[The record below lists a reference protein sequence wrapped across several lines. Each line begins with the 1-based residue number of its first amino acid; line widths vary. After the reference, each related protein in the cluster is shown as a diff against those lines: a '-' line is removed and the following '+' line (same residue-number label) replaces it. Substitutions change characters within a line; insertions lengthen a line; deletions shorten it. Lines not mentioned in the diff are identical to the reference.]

1 LPKSWPVCGSKIA
14 MRKAGNL
21 ESRIQNR
28 RTRLAG
34 QGMNRPFAQAA
45 EQNKAVILQAIRP
58 YLRGKVLEIGSGTG
72 QHAVYFAS
80 LLPNLYWQTS
90 DLEPNL
96 VGIRAWIDAAGL
108 ANLPPPLL
116 LDAMGAWP
124 QGEFDTI
131 YSANS
136 FHIMNNTAVTEC
148 INGCGKCLSV
158 GGHLIVYGPFNYA
171 GDFTSASNARF
182 DAMLKA
188 NDAGSGIK
196 DFEWLDELAQA
207 AGMML
212 VTDIAMPANNRC
224 LIWIKRTL

>member
-1 LPKSWPVCGSKIA
+1 MNLPY
-14 MRKAGNL
+14 
-21 ESRIQNR
+21 
-28 RTRLAG
+28 
-34 QGMNRPFAQAA
+34 AQAA
-45 EQNKAVILQAIRP
+45 EQNKAAILQAIRP

-80 LLPNLYWQTS
+80 LLPEVYWQTS

-96 VGIRAWIDAAGL
+96 SGIRAWIENAGL

-124 QGEFDTI
+124 ESEFDAI
-131 YSANS
+131 YTANS
-136 FHIMNNTAVTEC
+136 FHIMNNSAVAEC
-148 INGCGKCLSV
+148 IAGCGVCLSA

-188 NDAGSGIK
+188 GDPGSGIK
-196 DFEWLDELAQA
+196 NFEWLDELAQS
-207 AGMML
+207 AGMAL
-212 VTDIAMPANNRC
+212 AIDIEMPANNRS
-224 LIWIKRTL
+224 LIWKKRTL

>member
-1 LPKSWPVCGSKIA
+1 
-14 MRKAGNL
+14 MNL
-21 ESRIQNR
+21 
-28 RTRLAG
+28 
-34 QGMNRPFAQAA
+34 PFAQAA

-80 LLPNLYWQTS
+80 LLPELYWQTS

-96 VGIRAWIDAAGL
+96 DGIRAWIDDAGL

-124 QGEFDTI
+124 ESEFDTI
-131 YSANS
+131 YTANS
-136 FHIMNNTAVTEC
+136 FHIMDNNAVAEC
-148 INGCGKCLSV
+148 IAGCGVCLSA

-188 NDAGSGIK
+188 NDPGSGIK
-196 DFEWLDELAQA
+196 DFEWLDELAQS
-207 AGMML
+207 AGMAL
-212 VTDIAMPANNRC
+212 AIDIEMPANNRS
-224 LIWIKRTL
+224 LIWKKRTL

>member
-1 LPKSWPVCGSKIA
+1 MNLPY
-14 MRKAGNL
+14 
-21 ESRIQNR
+21 
-28 RTRLAG
+28 
-34 QGMNRPFAQAA
+34 AQAA
-45 EQNKAVILQAIRP
+45 EQNKAAILQAIRP

-80 LLPNLYWQTS
+80 LLPEVYWQTS

-96 VGIRAWIDAAGL
+96 SGIRAWIENAGL

-124 QGEFDTI
+124 ESEFDAI
-131 YSANS
+131 YTANS
-136 FHIMNNTAVTEC
+136 FHIMNNSAVAEC
-148 INGCGKCLSV
+148 IAGCGVCLSA

-188 NDAGSGIK
+188 SDPGSGIK
-196 DFEWLDELAQA
+196 NFEWLDELAQS
-207 AGMML
+207 AGMAL
-212 VTDIAMPANNRC
+212 AIDIEMPANNRS
-224 LIWIKRTL
+224 LIWKKRTL

>member
-1 LPKSWPVCGSKIA
+1 MNLPY
-14 MRKAGNL
+14 
-21 ESRIQNR
+21 
-28 RTRLAG
+28 
-34 QGMNRPFAQAA
+34 AQAA
-45 EQNKAVILQAIRP
+45 EQNKAAILQAIRP

-80 LLPNLYWQTS
+80 LLPEVYWQTS

-96 VGIRAWIDAAGL
+96 SGIRAWIENAGL

-124 QGEFDTI
+124 ESEFDAI
-131 YSANS
+131 YTANS
-136 FHIMNNTAVTEC
+136 FHIMNKSAVAEC
-148 INGCGKCLSV
+148 IAGCGVCLSA

-188 NDAGSGIK
+188 GDPGSGIK
-196 DFEWLDELAQA
+196 NFEWLDELAQS
-207 AGMML
+207 AGMAL
-212 VTDIAMPANNRC
+212 AIDIEMPANNRS
-224 LIWIKRTL
+224 LIWKKRTL